1 MSKQGRSSPL
11 PAHPPAGI
19 RLRFAVLV
27 ASTLVAAGCAT
38 TPGSGGQSGT
48 AVTGAA
54 GGANAAGAN
63 SSLATCPQTLGTV
76 RIEENT
82 NASWYQHYTSQYR
95 GLGSTV
101 PALRLLIQQSNCFV
115 IVERGRA
122 FNAMNSEREIMRSD
136 EGRAGSNFGGG
147 QMVAADFTMSPEVMM
162 SDRGTSGGGAGV
174 AGFGGTLGALSRLA
188 GSFSTN
194 EASTTLVM
202 IDNRSGVQIS
212 ASEGYA
218 KNVDFAGTGALFN
231 SGTAAA
237 AGGYT
242 RTPQGK
248 LIMAAFVDSYNK
260 MVASLQ
266 NYQAQD
272 VKGGLGRGGLL
283 GVQGGQTDASR
294 ALAPSTDK
302 PAAATTSTKKSTTK
316 RTAPRRTAATSSAK
330 TTSATTTTATTTTA
344 TR

>member
-1 MSKQGRSSPL
+1 MSKHGRSPSL
-11 PAHPPAGI
+11 PAPQAAGNF
-19 RLRFAVLV
+19 LRFAALFAATV
-27 ASTLVAAGCAT
+27 VAAGCAT

-48 AVTGAA
+48 AASGAA

-63 SSLATCPQTLGTV
+63 PELTTCSATLGTV

-82 NASWYQHYTSQYR
+82 NASWYQLYSSQYR

-122 FNAMNSEREIMRSD
+122 FNAMNSERDIMRSD

-162 SDRGTSGGGAGV
+162 SDRGTTQGGGGIAGL
-174 AGFGGTLGALSRLA
+174 GGTLGALSRLA

-237 AGGYT
+237 AGGFT

-248 LIMAAFVDSYNK
+248 LIMSAFLDSYNK
-260 MVASLQ
+260 MVQSLQ
-266 NYQAQD
+266 NYQAQN

-294 ALAPSTDK
+294 ALTQADK
-302 PAAATTSTKKSTTK
+302 PAAAAPAPTTTKKSTTK
-316 RTAPRRTAATSSAK
+316 RTTTRR
-330 TTSATTTTATTTTA
+330 TTTAA
-344 TR
+344 R